1 MPPKPAP
8 KVAEPSA
15 SAGYAVAAKQA
26 AQPYTDPKVAE
37 SFQEFAELDEYS
49 EELEIA
55 PPSAEIKRTAKR
67 ILTELT
73 TEFPRYYM
81 VAPDEEGGIS
91 IETIGKTGRVLI
103 VCDEEGVACFTIVNK
118 KDGYKRY
125 NQEEAEHLPNDF
137 IRSAVKGIE

>member
-1 MPPKPAP
+1 MTPKPNP

-15 SAGYAVAAKQA
+15 SVGYAQAPKRA
-26 AQPYTDPKVAE
+26 AQTYADPKVAE
-37 SFQEFAELDEYS
+37 SFKEFAELDEYS

-81 VAPDEEGGIS
+81 VAPDEEGGIA
-91 IETIGKTGRVLI
+91 IETIGKTGRVLVI
-103 VCDEEGVACFTIVNK
+103 CDEYGVACFSTINK
-118 KDGYKRY
+118 ARSRIRC
-125 NQEEAEHLPNDF
+125 NPEEDKKLLDDF
-137 IRSAVKGIE
+137 IHSVMSKLK